1 MTDDKVTKKLAG
13 CVLTNCSALRYN
25 GRVVVFSP
33 NRFTHLPMPTSLF
46 QYEML
51 PTTWFYVSAIIILAV
66 FFKFNRFWS
75 VRNFDLVCLILLTPG
90 LLLVAGW
97 TDTSGYIW
105 LFCVQGLLAV
115 RLILD
120 SVMVRRPLLEP
131 NLSSEGLSLSC
142 FFLVFFLI
150 AALIVNRGERI
161 DTVNTVRLEQI
172 LTARHIHD
180 GVGMQFDTM
189 TNTPIIPQ
197 SEWDNMPP
205 GFRPF
210 LFLTERANLAF
221 APPSRIQKEIT
232 GTIGPHIDS
241 VVAVP
246 TISAVSASPED
257 VPVIRPTT
265 DPVTI
270 AGFQPPVP
278 PSESTSLHPELSTWL
293 IILTLIISGHL
304 LIVFGFA
311 YIGYRHFG
319 RLQTGIACVAL
330 YLLHPYS
337 TQMIG
342 RLDHVIPAALILGSV
357 ALYRRPFFAGLGI
370 GTAAALVWY
379 PFWLIPL
386 WWAFYRHK
394 GWIRFLCGAVSA
406 LLAFI
411 LLLCFSLPEW
421 GTFGEQLVHM
431 AGKSAFLIFTRPDGF
446 WTSEDMFYR
455 MPILAIFVVVCIGL
469 MLVPAHK
476 HLATLLSGSAL
487 LMLGVQFFQL
497 YQGGLYL
504 SWYLPLLI
512 LTIFRPNLEDRTAR
526 STVV

>member
-1 MTDDKVTKKLAG
+1 
-13 CVLTNCSALRYN
+13 
-25 GRVVVFSP
+25 
-33 NRFTHLPMPTSLF
+33 MPTSLF

-51 PTTWFYVSAIIILAV
+51 PTTWFYVSAIIILAT
-66 FFKFNRFWS
+66 FFKFNRVWS
-75 VRNFDLVCLILLTPG
+75 VRNFDLIALILLTPG

-97 TDTSGYIW
+97 NDATGYIW
-105 LFCVQGLLAV
+105 LFCIQGLLVV

-131 NLSSEGLSLSC
+131 NLSPEGLSFAC
-142 FFLVFFLI
+142 IFLVLFLI
-150 AALIVNRGERI
+150 AALVVHRGDQI
-161 DTVNTVRLEQI
+161 KTDNTVRLEQI

-180 GVGMQFDTM
+180 GVGMNPDTL
-189 TNTPIIPQ
+189 TIPQ

-210 LFLTERANLAF
+210 LVLTERANLAF
-221 APPSRIQKEIT
+221 APPSHIQRDIT
-232 GTIGPHIDS
+232 GAPAPDPLPDPAPTAPT
-241 VVAVP
+241 VP
-246 TISAVSASPED
+246 ADPASPD
-257 VPVIRPTT
+257 GAPVSPDIPIFPNT
-265 DPVTI
+265 PEFHTI
-270 AGFQPPVP
+270 ETPPVRA
-278 PSESTSLHPELSTWL
+278 PSVESASLHPELSLWFL
-293 IILTLIISGHL
+293 ILTLIIAGHL
-304 LIVFGFA
+304 CAVFGFV

-319 RLQTGIACVAL
+319 RLQTGIACAAL

-342 RLDHVIPAALILGSV
+342 RLDHVIPAALILLAV
-357 ALYRRPFFAGLGI
+357 ALYRRPFFAGISI

-379 PFWLIPL
+379 PLWLIPL
-386 WWAFYRHK
+386 WCAFYRHK
-394 GWIRFLCGAVSA
+394 GWLRFLIGTASA

-411 LLLCFSLPEW
+411 LLLCLSSSDW
-421 GTFGEQLVHM
+421 GTFGEQLVHLG
-431 AGKSAFLIFTRPDGF
+431 GKTAFLVFAQPDGF
-446 WTSEDMFYR
+446 WTPDGMFYR
-455 MPILAIFVVVCIGL
+455 MPILAIFVVIAIGL
-469 MLVPAHK
+469 LFVPAHK

-526 STVV
+526 AVVV

>member
-1 MTDDKVTKKLAG
+1 
-13 CVLTNCSALRYN
+13 
-25 GRVVVFSP
+25 
-33 NRFTHLPMPTSLF
+33 MPTSLF

-51 PTTWFYVSAIIILAV
+51 PTTWFYVSAIIILAI

-75 VRNFDLVCLILLTPG
+75 VRNFDLVCLTLLTPG

-97 TDTSGYIW
+97 NDVTGYTW
-105 LFCVQGLLAV
+105 LFCVQCLLAV

-131 NLSSEGLSLSC
+131 NLSSEGLSFSC
-142 FFLVFFLI
+142 FFLVLFLI
-150 AALIVNRGERI
+150 AALVVNRGERI

-180 GVGMQFDTM
+180 KIGMNPDTL
-189 TNTPIIPQ
+189 TIPP

-210 LFLTERANLAF
+210 LVLIGRANLAF
-221 APPSRIQKEIT
+221 APPSPIQKEIT
-232 GTIGPHIDS
+232 RDIHTEVALSTPES
-241 VVAVP
+241 EPVAVVP
-246 TISAVSASPED
+246 VVPAPPASPPSSED
-257 VPVIRPTT
+257 VQVIMPTT
-265 DPVTI
+265 ALITVAEDSPVLPT
-270 AGFQPPVP
+270 AA
-278 PSESTSLHPELSTWL
+278 ESASLHPELSVWL
-293 IILTLIISGHL
+293 FIMILVIGGHL
-304 LIVFGFA
+304 LIVFEFA

-319 RLQTGIACVAL
+319 RLQTGIACAAL

-357 ALYRRPFFAGLGI
+357 AMYRRPFFAGLGI

-379 PFWLIPL
+379 PLWLCPL
-386 WWAFYRHK
+386 WCAFYRHK
-394 GWIRFLCGAVSA
+394 GWIRFLCGVVSA
-406 LLAFI
+406 LLAFVI
-411 LLLCFSLPEW
+411 LLHMSLPEW
-421 GTFGEQLVHM
+421 GTFSEQLVHM
-431 AGKSAFLIFTRPDGF
+431 AGKSAFLVFTRPDGF
-446 WTSEDMFYR
+446 WNPDDKFYR
-455 MPILAIFVVVCIGL
+455 MPILAVFVVVSIGL
-469 MLVPAHK
+469 MLVPSHK

-526 STVV
+526 AAVV